1 MTKSFLVMLNSNKE
15 YLSFNYIEKEAQSN
29 YGTLSELSDFSSNIK
44 KFSYVDRLL
53 FINENKIIILTL
65 QSNSISAI
73 NLEKENREELFYDK
87 IDNSKKSSLY
97 ILRKK
102 NANTY
107 LLASVLLN
115 EKEFSLA
122 QLGKNTINE
131 EITIEKFTINPYYP
145 DTYILNSTN
154 NNIFILEKDKQ
165 FYKKIDESL
174 SAISFVDL
182 VSYYNDQ
189 GKAQKLHYH
198 TNLESI
204 LNGKEIPSIFT
215 NIFKTISYDI
225 SEILERLKSSLT
237 SLIENKNSTT
247 LYSKNMRHY
256 LILFTEGKELHIL
269 NAIDKS
275 SIINKN
281 FKNKNL
287 VKIIKNTNE
296 DMNRNQNKFIYIILK
311 DLISNNYIALK
322 FDLETTELHEDS
334 NIINEILLEEE
345 IKNQSENLIKNP
357 SESPVSL
364 SGKLQKSVI
373 DKYDNKFTI
382 EILDNS
388 LFGVKYK
395 KTQNGKLDLTIAW
408 NLAMKRENNIVPIQD
423 KFPNVHSNLIT
434 TYHVQ
439 GKVFYKYIDANII
452 LLLSNVDSKSLLI
465 SLVRANSGKVLHQSY
480 INNVDFSQKIH
491 SVFEENMIVVSYT
504 KKEKSVIRN
513 EIYAIEIMK
522 REIEHS
528 FVSLLEKIFK
538 FNIFSDSEKSH
549 EESDNIQ
556 ENDLIF
562 LTQTFILTRK
572 IKGLFISKTLLNVAN
587 KYLIFLLENNQVF
600 LLDKRGV
607 SPRRPMMKEEKGKPP
622 VLDPLNSPYIDP
634 ELSPY
639 LPLIN
644 FDSKFILN
652 INFTEDQIDKI
663 LVTPTQFES
672 TFLICTEG
680 LNLSCYDVFP
690 DKTFDTLNMSFA
702 YSLIGLFLWGI
713 IVNNIIIYFF
723 IYL

>member
-1 MTKSFLVMLNSNKE
+1 MTKSYLVTVSTNKE
-15 YLSFNYIEKEAQSN
+15 YLSFNYREAN
-29 YGTLSELSDFSSNIK
+29 PNFNKGTISDFSTIK
-44 KFSYVDRLL
+44 KFAYADKLAIIS
-53 FINENKIIILTL
+53 ENKIHILSL
-65 QSNSISAI
+65 QSNSISSI
-73 NLEKENREELFYDK
+73 NLEKEKREEVFYDK
-87 IDNSKKSSLY
+87 IDNSKISTLY
-97 ILRKK
+97 LLRKK

-107 LLASVLLN
+107 LLLSIQLN
-115 EKEFSLA
+115 EKENSLT
-122 QLGKNTINE
+122 QLGKNTLNE
-131 EITIEKFTINPYYP
+131 EISIKKFTINPYYP
-145 DTYILNSTN
+145 DAFILLTTDNK
-154 NNIFILEKDKQ
+154 IFILEKDKQ
-165 FYKKIDESL
+165 YVKKIDESL
-174 SAISFVDL
+174 SAVSFVEL

-204 LNGKEIPSIFT
+204 LNGKELPSIFT
-215 NIFKTISYDI
+215 NIVKTISNDI
-225 SEILERLKSSLT
+225 SEVFDRLKNSIT
-237 SLIENKNSTT
+237 SLIENKN
-247 LYSKNMRHY
+247 LPEQISKKIRHY
-256 LILFTEGKELHIL
+256 LFLFTEGEELHIL
-269 NAIDKS
+269 NANDRSTIT
-275 SIINKN
+275 NKI
-281 FKNKNL
+281 FKNKNI
-287 VKIIKNTNE
+287 VRIIRNTNE
-296 DMNRNQNKFIYIILK
+296 DINRNQNKFIYIILK
-311 DLISNNYIALK
+311 DKISDNYSAMK
-322 FDLETTELHEDS
+322 FDLETTELSDDS

-345 IKNQSENLIKNP
+345 IKNQCENLIKNP
-357 SESPVSL
+357 SESRVSL

-373 DKYDNKFTI
+373 DKYDNKYTV
-382 EILDNS
+382 ELLDSN
-388 LFGVKYK
+388 LYGVKYK

-408 NLAMKRENNIVPIQD
+408 NLALKNNVTPLQD
-423 KFPNVHSNLIT
+423 KLPNIHSNLIT

-452 LLLSNVDSKSLLI
+452 LLLSNIENKTLLLT
-465 SLVRANSGKVLHQSY
+465 LVRANSGKILHQSY

-491 SVFEENMIVVSYT
+491 SVFEENMVVVSYV
-504 KKEKSVIRN
+504 KREKSVVRN

-639 LPLIN
+639 NPMVN
-644 FDSKFILN
+644 FDAKFILN
-652 INFTEDQIDKI
+652 INFTEEQIDKI

-702 YSLIGLFLWGI
+702 YSLIGLFLCGI
-713 IVNNIIIYFF
+713 IVKNKN
-723 IYL
+723 

>member
-1 MTKSFLVMLNSNKE
+1 MTKSYLVTVNTNKE
-15 YLSFNYIEKEAQSN
+15 YLSFNYREAN
-29 YGTLSELSDFSSNIK
+29 PTFNKGTISEFSTIK
-44 KFSYVDRLL
+44 KFAYADKLAL
-53 FINENKIIILTL
+53 INENKIYILSL
-65 QSNSISAI
+65 QSNSISSI
-73 NLEKENREELFYDK
+73 NLEKEKREEVFYDK
-87 IDNSKKSSLY
+87 IDNSKISTLY
-97 ILRKK
+97 LLRKK

-107 LLASVLLN
+107 LLLSIQLN
-115 EKEFSLA
+115 EKENSLT
-122 QLGKNTINE
+122 QLGKNTLNE
-131 EITIEKFTINPYYP
+131 EISINKFTINPYYP
-145 DTYILNSTN
+145 DAFILLTTDNK
-154 NNIFILEKDKQ
+154 IFILEKDKQ
-165 FYKKIDESL
+165 YVKKIDESL
-174 SAISFVDL
+174 SAVSFVEL

-204 LNGKEIPSIFT
+204 LNGKELPSIFT
-215 NIFKTISYDI
+215 NIVKTISNDI
-225 SEILERLKSSLT
+225 SEVFDRLKNSIT
-237 SLIENKNSTT
+237 SLIENKN
-247 LYSKNMRHY
+247 LPEQISKKIRHY
-256 LILFTEGKELHIL
+256 LFLFTEGEELHIL
-269 NAIDKS
+269 NANDRS
-275 SIINKN
+275 TIINKI
-281 FKNKNL
+281 FKNKNI
-287 VKIIKNTNE
+287 VRIIRNTYE
-296 DMNRNQNKFIYIILK
+296 DINRNQNKFIYIILK
-311 DLISNNYIALK
+311 DKISDNYSALK
-322 FDLETTELHEDS
+322 FDLETTELSEDS

-345 IKNQSENLIKNP
+345 IKNQCENLIKNP

-373 DKYDNKFTI
+373 DKYDNKYTV
-382 EILDNS
+382 ELLDSN
-388 LFGVKYK
+388 LYGVKYK

-408 NLAMKRENNIVPIQD
+408 NLALKNNVTPLQD
-423 KFPNVHSNLIT
+423 KLPNIHSNLIT

-452 LLLSNVDSKSLLI
+452 LLLSNIENKTLLLT
-465 SLVRANSGKVLHQSY
+465 LVRANSGKILHQSY

-491 SVFEENMIVVSYT
+491 SVFEENMVVVSYV
-504 KKEKSVIRN
+504 KREKSVVRN

-639 LPLIN
+639 NPMVN
-644 FDSKFILN
+644 FDAKFILN
-652 INFTEDQIDKI
+652 INFTEEQIDKI

-702 YSLIGLFLWGI
+702 YSLIGLFLCGI
-713 IVNNIIIYFF
+713 IVKTLNLEIIFKFF
-723 IYL
+723 IFFII